1 MRLIQLG
8 ILGILYIIISGN
20 IIVVNGISVFTSFS
34 VPMLPHLKCALE
46 ADQAVKAP
54 DTKLFLSPSL
64 SNDSSCKLYMQWN
77 TQITTDNWHSTQS
90 VLSVTVTQHAHNL
103 YLSCCIY
110 ICTQDQSVSCFTT
123 GNKKQQVLVLLPIN
137 YISKCGVDQLVT
149 HESVPYIQLY
159 PSTYVQ
165 AICMKERVTPKQPQ
179 SFCGH
184 LHAMPLCIISSN
196 CTL

>member
-77 TQITTDNWHSTQS
+77 TQITTDNWHST
-90 VLSVTVTQHAHNL
+90 
-103 YLSCCIY
+103 
-110 ICTQDQSVSCFTT
+110 
-123 GNKKQQVLVLLPIN
+123 
-137 YISKCGVDQLVT
+137 
-149 HESVPYIQLY
+149 
-159 PSTYVQ
+159 
-165 AICMKERVTPKQPQ
+165 
-179 SFCGH
+179 
-184 LHAMPLCIISSN
+184 
-196 CTL
+196 